1 MQNLAEVLRQWRF
14 AARLTVR
21 EAAAKIGLESATY
34 SRLERGFTVNADILR
49 TVLLWLL
56 APGASNSP
64 EEAVELPTEQEVNMG
79 RSG

>member
-1 MQNLAEVLRQWRF
+1 MQNLAEVLSQWHF

-34 SRLERGFTVNADILR
+34 SRLERGFTVNVDRLR
-49 TVLLWLL
+49 TVLFWLL
-56 APGASNSP
+56 APGESNTP